1 MTFTAIVRTEYVNQ
15 VFRSLDNLYVP
26 VRHCLERV
34 PSNQVINDNPSVLQ
48 YLRSQSSPNYV

>member
-48 YLRSQSSPNYV
+48 YLRP